1 VPRSIRNFLAALVAV
16 TALALAAVPAFAA
29 DEPVLSG
36 TVVDAAGQPFPVED
50 ARMTMTGP
58 DGGGLHAAQVEIAA
72 DGSFDVALMP
82 WGTAE
87 SPAQVTITVTG
98 AVSEVVT
105 NADGCNDS
113 YAPVAESTVDV
124 ALESGGEP
132 DPIELVA
139 EPQLIGTVCGAGATP
154 VVTLP
159 PTVVNPVTPAPSVAP
174 VAPVAPVAGGGDS
187 TPWLPLLI
195 LAVVVVA
202 VVLGAWRLLASRSS
216 A

>member
-1 VPRSIRNFLAALVAV
+1 VPRSIRHFLAASVAV
-16 TALALAAVPAFAA
+16 TALAFAAVPAFAA

-36 TVVDAAGQPFPVED
+36 TVVDAAGQPFDVEE

-58 DGGGLHAAQVEIAA
+58 DGGGLHAAQLEVAA

-87 SPAQVTITVTG
+87 SPAQVTITITG

-124 ALESGGEP
+124 ALESGEP

-139 EPQLIGTVCGAGATP
+139 EPQLVGTVCGVGATP

-159 PTVVNPVTPAPSVAP
+159 PTVVEPVTPAPSFAP
-174 VAPVAPVAGGGDS
+174 VVPVADGGDS
-187 TPWLPLLI
+187 TPWLPLIVLAAVA
-195 LAVVVVA
+195 LAVG
-202 VVLGAWRLLASRSS
+202 LGAWRLLASRSR

>member
-1 VPRSIRNFLAALVAV
+1 MPRSIRHLLAAALAV
-16 TALALAAVPAFAA
+16 TALAVAAVPAFAV

-36 TVVDAAGQPFPVED
+36 TVVDGAGQPFTVEE

-58 DGGGLHAAQVEIAA
+58 DGGGLHAAQLEVAA
-72 DGSFDVALMP
+72 DGSFDVVLMP
-82 WGTAE
+82 WGTTE
-87 SPAQVTITVTG
+87 SPAEVTLTITG
-98 AVSEVVT
+98 AVTEVVT

-113 YAPVAESTVDV
+113 YAPVAESTFDV

-132 DPIELVA
+132 DPVALVA
-139 EPQLIGTVCGAGATP
+139 EPQLVGTVCGVGATP

-159 PTVVNPVTPAPSVAP
+159 PTVVTPDSPAPSLAP
-174 VAPVAPVAGGGDS
+174 VAPIAEGGDS

-202 VVLGAWRLLASRSS
+202 TALGGWRLLASRSR